1 MKIYTKKGD
10 SGNTQLLGGKNVKKN
25 NIRLE
30 CYGTIDELNA
40 YIGHICD
47 QQKNKDHLKNLIQ
60 IQNDLF
66 NLGSCIAFDG
76 NKSIELPII
85 DQDNIKFLEEKIDKI
100 EKSLPALKN
109 FILPSGHPTSSLCHI
124 ARTVCRRAERKLVS
138 LCEVEDLNNN
148 FLIYL
153 NRLSDYLFVL
163 SRSILKEYNIK
174 DVKWQKK

>member
-30 CYGTIDELNA
+30 CYGTIDEPNA

-47 QQKNKDHLKNLIQ
+47 QQKKDHLKNLIQ

-109 FILPSGHPTSSLCHI
+109 FVLPSGHPTSSMCHI

-174 DVKWQKK
+174 EVKWQKK